1 MKQSR
6 ATIRYARALLE
17 LSIEQNSLEN
27 SYHDMLLIESV
38 CSESKD
44 FALLLKSP
52 IVKADHKLKI
62 FSEIFE
68 GKLSS
73 SSMMFI
79 NIILTKKREALIR
92 GISKSFIALY
102 KQHNNIESASIK
114 TAVPISRQ
122 LKEEVLS
129 YIKSITNN
137 SVELTEIVDA
147 KIIGGAIIKM
157 GDKQLDASVSTELA
171 ELRQVF
177 NKNLYLQD
185 Y

>member
-1 MKQSR
+1 MKRSR
-6 ATIRYARALLE
+6 ATIRYAKALLE

-27 SYHDMLLIESV
+27 SYHDMVLIESV
-38 CSESKD
+38 CSESRD

-62 FSEIFE
+62 FRQIFE
-68 GKLSS
+68 GKLSN

-79 NIILTKKREALIR
+79 NIILTKKRESLIR

-114 TAVPISRQ
+114 TAVPISQQ

-129 YIKSITNN
+129 YIKSETSN

>member
-17 LSIEQNSLEN
+17 LSIDQNSLEN

-62 FSEIFE
+62 FREIFE

-79 NIILTKKREALIR
+79 NIILTKKREALVR

-129 YIKSITNN
+129 YIKSVTNN

>member
-6 ATIRYARALLE
+6 ATIRYAKALLE

-27 SYHDMLLIESV
+27 SYHDMVLIESV
-38 CSESKD
+38 CSESRD

-62 FSEIFE
+62 FRQIFE
-68 GKLSS
+68 GKLSN

-79 NIILTKKREALIR
+79 NIILTKKRESLIR

-114 TAVPISRQ
+114 TAVPISQQ

-129 YIKSITNN
+129 YIKSETSN

-157 GDKQLDASVSTELA
+157 GDKQLDARFLLSS
-171 ELRQVF
+171 Q
-177 NKNLYLQD
+177 N
-185 Y
+185 

>member
-6 ATIRYARALLE
+6 ATIRYAKALLE
-17 LSIEQNSLEN
+17 LSIEQNVLEN
-27 SYHDMLLIESV
+27 SYHDMLLIESA
-38 CSESKD
+38 CSECKD
-44 FALLLKSP
+44 LALLLKSP

-62 FSEIFE
+62 FREIFE
-68 GKLSS
+68 GKLSN

-79 NIILTKKREALIR
+79 NIILTKKRESLIR

-114 TAVPISRQ
+114 TAVPISQQ

-129 YIKSITNN
+129 YIKSETSN

>member
-6 ATIRYARALLE
+6 ATIRYAKALLE

-27 SYHDMLLIESV
+27 SYHDMLLIDSV

-62 FSEIFE
+62 FKDIFE
-68 GKLSS
+68 GKLSK

-79 NIILTKKREALIR
+79 NIILTKKRESLIL

-102 KQHNNIESASIK
+102 KQYNNIESAIIK
-114 TAVPISRQ
+114 TAVPISQQ
-122 LKEEVLS
+122 LKEEVLA
-129 YIKSITNN
+129 YIKSETNN